1 MLDGLVSDTIEGSAL
16 GHALDKVD
24 IVTCSWGPTD
34 DGRRVEGPGRLA
46 REAIKEGV
54 EKGRQGKGTIYVWAA
69 GNGGSAGDNCNC
81 DGYTSSIY
89 TLSISSASESGKFP
103 WYGERCAST
112 LASAYSSGAY
122 TDQKIATTD
131 LHGSCTDRFSGTSA
145 AAPLAAG
152 IFALALEVNPEMTW
166 RDMQHAVVWSSEV
179 GPLRHNSG
187 WVTNGRGLRVNPR
200 FGFGLLSAVSL
211 VGVAG
216 NWTRVPEKTV
226 CRVTPTESMGR
237 DLQTGEE
244 VLISLEVT
252 SQCSIKSLE
261 HVQVVASVRYSRRGA
276 LNIALTSPMGTPT
289 TLLSPR
295 VADRSTEGFQDWAF
309 MSVHTW
315 GEDPQ
320 GVWRLNISDF
330 QTDDKENGTVDEIE
344 FILHGTSE
352 IPAHMKTERIYNTEF
367 DMSEEDAAEDDQL
380 SLSSDHLRSLSWEQ
394 LVALLSQSTRSTF
407 SEADVKMLLEEDR
420 LEETLR
426 NIQSESGNSEARS
439 IDGSD
444 WSAVLRELMARK

>member
-1 MLDGLVSDTIEGSAL
+1 
-16 GHALDKVD
+16 
-24 IVTCSWGPTD
+24 
-34 DGRRVEGPGRLA
+34 
-46 REAIKEGV
+46 
-54 EKGRQGKGTIYVWAA
+54 
-69 GNGGSAGDNCNC
+69 
-81 DGYTSSIY
+81 
-89 TLSISSASESGKFP
+89 
-103 WYGERCAST
+103 
-112 LASAYSSGAY
+112 
-122 TDQKIATTD
+122 
-131 LHGSCTDRFSGTSA
+131 
-145 AAPLAAG
+145 
-152 IFALALEVNPEMTW
+152 
-166 RDMQHAVVWSSEV
+166 
-179 GPLRHNSG
+179 
-187 WVTNGRGLRVNPR
+187 
-200 FGFGLLSAVSL
+200 
-211 VGVAG
+211 
-216 NWTRVPEKTV
+216 
-226 CRVTPTESMGR
+226 
-237 DLQTGEE
+237 
-244 VLISLEVT
+244 
-252 SQCSIKSLE
+252 
-261 HVQVVASVRYSRRGA
+261 
-276 LNIALTSPMGTPT
+276 
-289 TLLSPR
+289 
-295 VADRSTEGFQDWAF
+295 